1 VADTIFKEVKE
12 QECPLCQAVY
22 TERKSL
28 NQHIRMD
35 HWTTCHLCFRTYKSR
50 QYLEVHLGHFHR
62 SETIECDLATCFFR
76 TKWALSAS
84 RHFTSQHPPVQED
97 EPSEVEDA
105 EDKEMLLAKSGSS
118 PGGQGSP
125 VEATEVLMAAMAV
138 PSEAMAVLV
147 EAMAVLVVA
156 MAVLSKTMVAVPSE
170 AMVAVP
176 VEATAGTPDPEPLA
190 STSAPQT

>member
-1 VADTIFKEVKE
+1 
-12 QECPLCQAVY
+12 
-22 TERKSL
+22 
-28 NQHIRMD
+28 M
-35 HWTTCHLCFRTYKSR
+35 
-50 QYLEVHLGHFHR
+50 
-62 SETIECDLATCFFR
+62 
-76 TKWALSAS
+76 
-84 RHFTSQHPPVQED
+84 
-97 EPSEVEDA
+97 EDA